1 MNSSQLLEIIRY
13 FYTARSQLK
22 TKKLSH
28 AVTAA
33 LRAPDKREIREIDQE
48 KGKEKDQC
56 TYYNQEGH
64 WKNECHSS
72 NRKEKDDHQILQQV
86 KIDGVRA
93 LYELIPGVQND
104 CESRGQA
111 H

>member
-1 MNSSQLLEIIRY
+1 MNSSQLLEIVRY

-22 TKKLSH
+22 TKTGKKLSH

-64 WKNECHSS
+64 WKNEYHSS
-72 NRKEKDDHQILQQV
+72 NGKEKEDHQILQQA
-86 KIDGVRA
+86 K
-93 LYELIPGVQND
+93 N
-104 CESRGQA
+104 
-111 H
+111 